1 MTTSEILKSKPDKI
15 DSEEI
20 IRILDEVIEFIKQ
33 KKGKKNHEK
42 ECPNTP
48 SDRK

>member
-1 MTTSEILKSKPDKI
+1 MTEEEYDKF
-15 DSEEI
+15 EEI
-20 IRILDEVIEFIKQ
+20 IMRLKEILDLVQNK